1 MHITSLGPPSMI
13 TRSRTP
19 EAGIQVGFHDDH
31 VVVVLDVPHA
41 RRLAS
46 LLALVG
52 AGPKADQSALDLPPA
67 EAGEWVHALVEVLA
81 AAAIL
86 GARPPA
92 YAVHVL
98 PLRGGVREPEV
109 SQRDVSTLGHPAPA
123 GPPVGVGDWS
133 LSVDDAG
140 ELDDDVRAGFI
151 CGCGW
156 IAIDKGPHLTPTFDA
171 DLEEH
176 TSVCQLVDVEP
187 TRLVAIQGALA

>member
-52 AGPKADQSALDLPPA
+52 AGPKADKSALDLPPA

-81 AAAIL
+81 AAAII

-109 SQRDVSTLGHPAPA
+109 SQRDVSTLGHLTPTGPA
-123 GPPVGVGDWS
+123 GGTAWS
-133 LSVDDAG
+133 TSVEDAG
-140 ELDDDVRAGFI
+140 ELDDDVRAGFV
-151 CGCGW
+151 CNCGW
-156 IAIDKGPHLTPTFDA
+156 TAIDKGPALTPTFDL
-171 DLEEH
+171 DVEEH
-176 TSVCQLVDVEP
+176 TAVCQVIDLEPVDL
-187 TRLVAIQGALA
+187 TYITGALA